1 MADKV
6 RRFWET
12 KTLSEMTTDE
22 WEALC
27 DGCGLC
33 CLQKLEDDEDGSVY
47 YTRIACKLL
56 DLKTCQCQYYSNRR
70 SYVPDCIQLTI
81 NDVDSF
87 HWLPP
92 TCAYRRLAEGDQLP
106 EWHPLLT
113 GDPDTTIKSGITMSG
128 KMLSETKVSED
139 KWEDY
144 LIFRVG

>member
-6 RRFWET
+6 IKFWET
-12 KTLSEMTTDE
+12 KTLQEMSSTE

-47 YTRIACKLL
+47 FTRIACKLL
-56 DLKTCQCQYYSNRR
+56 DLTTCRCKNYAERKSF
-70 SYVPDCIQLTI
+70 VPDCVQLTFD
-81 NDVDSF
+81 DVESF

-92 TCAYRRLAEGDQLP
+92 SCAYRRLSEGEKLP
-106 EWHPLLT
+106 DWHPLLT
-113 GDPDTTIKSGITMSG
+113 GDYESTHKSGISMAG
-128 KMLSETKVSED
+128 KMLSEEQVSED

-144 LIFRVG
+144 LIFRV

>member
-6 RRFWET
+6 KRFWET
-12 KTLSEMTTDE
+12 KTLQEMTTEE

-33 CLQKLEDDEDGSVY
+33 CLQKLQDDEDDCVY

-56 DLKTCQCQYYSNRR
+56 DLKTCQCQHYIERKQ
-70 SYVPDCIQLTI
+70 YVADCIQLTVKDI
-81 NDVDSF
+81 DSF

-92 TCAYRRLAEGDQLP
+92 TCAYRRLAENDKLP
-106 EWHPLLT
+106 DWHPLLT
-113 GDPDTTIKSGITMSG
+113 GDPETTIKSGITMSG
-128 KMLSETKVSED
+128 KMLSETNVSED